1 MSDTRSIIEELDKLI
16 DSGEFDKLTQIETL
30 QRMRNRLVSR
40 EVAAEKIAT
49 FRAEFEKTCWLFS
62 DALTA
67 LSMTDGYASMVDM
80 KIAKDIDERLRYIDA
95 LCRQTDFGYDHHF
108 IED

>member
-30 QRMRNRLVSR
+30 QRMRNP
-40 EVAAEKIAT
+40 T
-49 FRAEFEKTCWLFS
+49 FRAEFEKTCWLFP

-67 LSMTDGYASMVDM
+67 LSMTDDYASMVDI
-80 KIAKDIDERLRYIDA
+80 KIAKDIDERLRYINA
-95 LCRQTDFGYDHHF
+95 LCRQTDFGHDHHF
-108 IED
+108 IDD

>member
-49 FRAEFEKTCWLFS
+49 FRAEFEKTC
-62 DALTA
+62 
-67 LSMTDGYASMVDM
+67 
-80 KIAKDIDERLRYIDA
+80 
-95 LCRQTDFGYDHHF
+95 
-108 IED
+108 